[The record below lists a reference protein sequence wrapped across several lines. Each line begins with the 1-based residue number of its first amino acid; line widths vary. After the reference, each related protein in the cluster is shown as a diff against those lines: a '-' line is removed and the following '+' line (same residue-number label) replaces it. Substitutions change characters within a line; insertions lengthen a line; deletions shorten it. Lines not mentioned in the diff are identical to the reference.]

1 LAKERMPTVQ
11 VLLDKMSLRYCQ
23 VMWLGPEAETLEQV
37 LSVLCI
43 SNSEKSIQEQ
53 VAWLRISFRTKRS
66 IEQLAVVL

>member
-1 LAKERMPTVQ
+1 
-11 VLLDKMSLRYCQ
+11 
-23 VMWLGPEAETLEQV
+23 MWLGPEAETLEQV